1 MNLVY
6 SLPSLI
12 GTLLSL
18 AMALVLLRRKP
29 GRSWPWAATI
39 SFLTALWCLCQLFW
53 VNAKQLDTLVL
64 VSQIQYLAITL
75 LPVAW
80 LQLSLSETCKRR
92 SFFKLILL
100 LLIVPLITIC
110 LAFTF
115 EPGVGNA
122 LWQSMGFSTD
132 GQIANI
138 TYGSW
143 FWIMALHSY
152 LAIGC
157 GCLLFFLHFAQSPH
171 YKIHQLVTCVF
182 PLLCLALNYSY
193 ITRIWLFDLDPTP
206 LGFVLGFSAWGW
218 VMYRRQP
225 FEITPVARNI
235 AVDSLNDCLIITDS
249 KGLIVDFN
257 PAADKLLSQYA
268 QGKQVLGASLS
279 TMIPQLEKL
288 IEQAS
293 PAIITINGN
302 QSVEAY
308 VSYTDPGDLAN
319 SERVLMLRDL
329 SHQQKTYQM
338 LSAARQALEE
348 ANTELD
354 RLAHTDELTKLANR
368 RFLHMRLDE
377 EIARARR
384 LEQTLGLIFIDLDDF
399 KKVNDRFG
407 HGAGDNVLKSVAQEL
422 MAHRKGID
430 IAARYGGEEFILVI
444 TNSDRD
450 GIFKTAQ
457 RIWLSLQNLEHWI
470 DNSTKIKITASLG
483 VALLDREDRDANDL
497 INRGDN
503 ALYHA
508 KKLGRN
514 RVSLASGRKFQTLF
528 KSEITSET
536 SSSQKEW

>member
-1 MNLVY
+1 
-6 SLPSLI
+6 
-12 GTLLSL
+12 
-18 AMALVLLRRKP
+18 
-29 GRSWPWAATI
+29 
-39 SFLTALWCLCQLFW
+39 
-53 VNAKQLDTLVL
+53 
-64 VSQIQYLAITL
+64 
-75 LPVAW
+75 
-80 LQLSLSETCKRR
+80 
-92 SFFKLILL
+92 
-100 LLIVPLITIC
+100 
-110 LAFTF
+110 
-115 EPGVGNA
+115 
-122 LWQSMGFSTD
+122 
-132 GQIANI
+132 
-138 TYGSW
+138 
-143 FWIMALHSY
+143 
-152 LAIGC
+152 
-157 GCLLFFLHFAQSPH
+157 
-171 YKIHQLVTCVF
+171 
-182 PLLCLALNYSY
+182 
-193 ITRIWLFDLDPTP
+193 
-206 LGFVLGFSAWGW
+206 
-218 VMYRRQP
+218 
-225 FEITPVARNI
+225 
-235 AVDSLNDCLIITDS
+235 
-249 KGLIVDFN
+249 IVDFN

-483 VALLDREDRDANDL
+483 VALLDREDRDAN
-497 INRGDN
+497 
-503 ALYHA
+503 
-508 KKLGRN
+508 
-514 RVSLASGRKFQTLF
+514 
-528 KSEITSET
+528 
-536 SSSQKEW
+536 